1 MSTLL
6 FNTTEM
12 KYTIIKSALFAITLL
27 TASSCKDFLDVNDN
41 PNAPIKENLSLNA
54 KLPAALVVSAV
65 NESVQLNQIGGL
77 WGGYWGTSNEG
88 VSAFTALKTYNGPA
102 IRDTRDGIPVWES
115 NYNNLLY
122 YKEILDQANVEDARF
137 YAGICK
143 IMMAHHYFTLVDFY
157 NNVPFSDALNG
168 SVNLHPKYESG
179 KDVYAKSV
187 DLITEGIADI
197 KIASLLP
204 TTDDVLFKGD
214 KSKWTKFGNTLKLR
228 ALLKQSEVASQESYI
243 KQEISKIIEEGSGF
257 LSENAAVNPGYLNTA
272 AKMNPF
278 YETFYRNNAG
288 VAVANYANIRPTQ
301 FLINTYKAYNDPR
314 LQQNYTQVSGEFKGV
329 LFGNNTIV
337 EEFAA
342 FNTSALKG
350 PLENGNQPAG
360 IIKSFSQSTILI
372 SLAETAFLEAEAIE
386 RKWISGNASESYQKG
401 IQASFNYLF
410 NQNNYN
416 AQSYINQKSVIYTEA
431 SNKIQQIITQKW
443 LALHNINNIQAW
455 NDYRRLGYPAIP
467 NSLSS
472 PSSGAYP
479 LRFMYPETEINTNNA
494 NVQAQ
499 GENGVLLARVWWDTK

>member
-1 MSTLL
+1 
-6 FNTTEM
+6 
-12 KYTIIKSALFAITLL
+12 
-27 TASSCKDFLDVNDN
+27 
-41 PNAPIKENLSLNA
+41 
-54 KLPAALVVSAV
+54 
-65 NESVQLNQIGGL
+65 
-77 WGGYWGTSNEG
+77 
-88 VSAFTALKTYNGPA
+88 
-102 IRDTRDGIPVWES
+102 
-115 NYNNLLY
+115 
-122 YKEILDQANVEDARF
+122 
-137 YAGICK
+137 
-143 IMMAHHYFTLVDFY
+143 
-157 NNVPFSDALNG
+157 
-168 SVNLHPKYESG
+168 
-179 KDVYAKSV
+179 
-187 DLITEGIADI
+187 
-197 KIASLLP
+197 
-204 TTDDVLFKGD
+204 
-214 KSKWTKFGNTLKLR
+214 
-228 ALLKQSEVASQESYI
+228 
-243 KQEISKIIEEGSGF
+243 
-257 LSENAAVNPGYLNTA
+257 
-272 AKMNPF
+272 
-278 YETFYRNNAG
+278 
-288 VAVANYANIRPTQ
+288 
-301 FLINTYKAYNDPR
+301 LINTYKAYNDPR

-329 LFGNNTIV
+329 LFGNNTIA

-342 FNTSALKG
+342 VNTSALKG

-360 IIKSFSQSTILI
+360 IIKSFSQSTVLI

>member
-1 MSTLL
+1 
-6 FNTTEM
+6 
-12 KYTIIKSALFAITLL
+12 
-27 TASSCKDFLDVNDN
+27 
-41 PNAPIKENLSLNA
+41 
-54 KLPAALVVSAV
+54 
-65 NESVQLNQIGGL
+65 
-77 WGGYWGTSNEG
+77 
-88 VSAFTALKTYNGPA
+88 
-102 IRDTRDGIPVWES
+102 
-115 NYNNLLY
+115 
-122 YKEILDQANVEDARF
+122 
-137 YAGICK
+137 
-143 IMMAHHYFTLVDFY
+143 MAHHFFTLVDFY

-197 KIASLLP
+197 KVASLLP

-228 ALLKQSEVASQESYI
+228 ALLKQSEVSSQESYI

-329 LFGNNTIV
+329 LFGNNTIA

-342 FNTSALKG
+342 VNTSALKG

-360 IIKSFSQSTILI
+360 IIKSFSQSTVLI